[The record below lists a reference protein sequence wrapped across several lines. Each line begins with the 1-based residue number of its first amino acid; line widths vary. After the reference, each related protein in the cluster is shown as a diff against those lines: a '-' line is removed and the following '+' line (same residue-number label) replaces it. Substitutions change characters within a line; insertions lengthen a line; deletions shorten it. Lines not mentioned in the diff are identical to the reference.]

1 MNTLEKLAAIAE
13 IRQLKARRVRTMDE
27 KDWAGYA
34 ACHTPDAVSYTFQSN
49 GHEDRPIVGPEA
61 IAASLKKIL
70 DGDIK
75 KTTAHQI
82 HEPEIELTSD
92 TTAKSI
98 WPMEDMLWWEEDGV
112 EKWIHGY
119 GHYRQTYEKIDGKWL
134 IASRALT
141 RIRVDTGEGRKP
153 DVMTARAGR

>member
-1 MNTLEKLAAIAE
+1 MDPLEKLLAIAE

-34 ACHTPDAVSYTFQSN
+34 ACHAPDAVSYTFQSN

-82 HEPEIELTSD
+82 HEPEIEFTSD

-98 WPMEDMLWWEEDGV
+98 WPMEDMLWWTENGV

-119 GHYRQTYEKIDGKWL
+119 GHYRQTYEKVDGRWL
-134 IASRALT
+134 IKSRALT
-141 RIRVDTGEGRKP
+141 RIRVDTGEGKKP